1 MATITSPRTQSP
13 ASSTPRIKSPS
24 IAETPTS
31 STRGSFD
38 LPLRSSTAAGGP
50 PPQRK
55 GNRTALRDYY
65 NLKSKPQSQL
75 PPGHLSRTAS
85 ITSTTSDLSTAPST
99 ITLIENGSTTSTLTA
114 QLDDADFDVQTYIN
128 DLLATSSL
136 KEILKVEATLVS
148 EIRNLDGERK
158 ALVYD
163 NYSKLI
169 KAVGTIGEMQ
179 RTMNQSAS
187 GLSEVGKLEGKME
200 GLREVVRVIGQQ
212 ASDEKKNA
220 AEEGRRARKAAKEQQ
235 KKRELVRWILDAPNR
250 LRDMLDN
257 GQLDEA
263 RKDCE
268 LVQKYLDRW
277 KGVGGVEEVRQACT
291 NIMATAE
298 QEHKQSNGES

>member
-1 MATITSPRTQSP
+1 M
-13 ASSTPRIKSPS
+13 
-24 IAETPTS
+24 
-31 STRGSFD
+31 
-38 LPLRSSTAAGGP
+38 
-50 PPQRK
+50 
-55 GNRTALRDYY
+55 
-65 NLKSKPQSQL
+65 
-75 PPGHLSRTAS
+75 
-85 ITSTTSDLSTAPST
+85 
-99 ITLIENGSTTSTLTA
+99 
-114 QLDDADFDVQTYIN
+114 
-128 DLLATSSL
+128 
-136 KEILKVEATLVS
+136 S

-235 KKRELVRWILDAPNR
+235 KKKELVRWILDAPNR
-250 LRDMLDN
+250 LRDMLDK

-277 KGVGGVEEVRQACT
+277 KGVRGVEEVRQACT
-291 NIMATAE
+291 NIMAAAE
-298 QEHKQSNGES
+298 PEHKQSNGDS